1 MTDCEYIK
9 LNTSIQ
15 TASNAGKLPETE
27 DGTIPAVIELR
38 LPDNIFPT
46 RKGGKKLDNVTM
58 LATKLRVSQTETPI
72 VQLPR
77 DKELSDLFNTNV
89 STCQLDV
96 FPYTIIDNTEVRPTP
111 GADMVFPAYK
121 AHDIVY
127 KIRLFETI
135 SPLTSTIIDTVS
147 TIANSQDFGFPKNN
161 IFYPVLQ
168 KAGIF
173 EKIQNH
179 LMNLCISD
187 SRVHKSD
194 MDQDDQIFLRDI
206 ADMEKMIADALE
218 NAVTYANME
227 DHLEVFI
234 DLVKMVDGI
243 NILSP
248 EPDTSNTIILPDYNN
263 IRACFWKYE
272 KDEENSTSSSKLNF
286 GFKPKVTIQSDS
298 LTISYDSAAFKDNI
312 PVVYSP
318 EYVNTYSHAPQLKLD
333 ELRNQI
339 WYQPPPKR
347 IYKYDVVQD
356 AETNTYAF
364 SLPEDM
370 NCMLMNIVAN
380 KSLKEA
386 MSFLP
391 WIKVNYNNL
400 NIPRPDRFEITIT
413 RDQTITAEEKRDT
426 IRVLKAPNTT
436 ERNRLTFT
444 LEPNQYFIRYSFKAD
459 GTLYDENHKYSDVA
473 LRDRLDQQVEY
484 LIDVQEN
491 PITEDFTAS
500 QQSLDTVQ
508 TETQNVISNSRSK
521 DPSLEPGETEILNE
535 TTVEE
540 SPRTIVIN
548 NTYQQAIYGRV
559 GSSTLNYTFTTT
571 SGGTWL
577 ESCPEYSR
585 YRYFPA
591 TNVVDVIR
599 PTTSSDVDQSGYRTF
614 TCEWTLA
621 NTNNTT
627 MNVYLLGLN
636 DSTTQTYTTTTTT
649 TIDTQLIEALPV
661 DTPVPHIEPNLK
673 MDNNEFYIL
682 DGSACHVELGGQ
694 EPIKGETSQQYSFR
708 IDTIDATTSLE
719 YKDDVVIT
727 RGAVEPVI
735 YNPQAS
741 SFRVETTEVLE
752 TPSHTYRN
760 CIKYMFIT
768 QTSDPLTT
776 RTQQHFYTTIFGP
789 GGTANMPQD
798 VVVLSST
805 PGEYEEQPLP
815 PSTTTTT
822 YSSDPSLEPG
832 RYEHE
837 PVVHDP
843 TTETLPSVPIA
854 TQQQIYKTR
863 FHLLRWLEGEHT
875 WEEQW
880 VDGQID
886 PYGTEPQWIPDPA
899 HAIYFESQQLPGG
912 SYLWTVY
919 WMMFYERYDSY
930 EERPV
935 VVQPNYWVYSYLPI
949 QTTTRTIKRTT
960 QQTDVITDCS
970 TVIDSGV
977 GNVRLNFTWNNLPM
991 VILSPISS
999 IVMTLQGVD
1008 ATQEIQPININQPG
1022 GSSLTSTIPIVENYI
1037 SLAQTLRDLHDELV
1051 IIKDTYDD
1059 AAKYQLSTTSGQER
1073 TLTLAM
1079 KYITKDGRLHQ
1090 LYIPKDGVFSV
1101 QLTFALS
1108 FYLA

>member
-15 TASNAGKLPETE
+15 TASNAGKIPETE

-38 LPDNIFPT
+38 LPDNIFST

-58 LATKLRVSQTETPI
+58 LTTKLRVSQTETPI

-77 DKELSDLFNTNV
+77 DKELSNLFKTNV

-121 AHDIVY
+121 AHEIVY

-135 SPLTSTIIDTVS
+135 SPLTSTVIDTVS
-147 TIANSQDFGFPKNN
+147 TTANSQDFGFPKNN

-187 SRVHKSD
+187 SRIHKSD
-194 MDQDDQIFLRDI
+194 MDQDDEIFLRDI
-206 ADMEKMIADALE
+206 ADMEKMFADALE

-243 NILSP
+243 NDLSP
-248 EPDTSNTIILPDYNN
+248 EPDTTNTIVLPDYNN
-263 IRACFWKYE
+263 ITACFWKYE

-312 PVVYSP
+312 PIVYSP

-333 ELRNQI
+333 ELRNQV

-391 WIKVNYNNL
+391 WIKVDYNKL
-400 NIPRPDRFEITIT
+400 NIPRPDRFVITIT
-413 RDQTITAEEKRDT
+413 RDQTITAIETRDT
-426 IRVLKAPNTT
+426 VRVLKAPNTT
-436 ERNRLTFT
+436 ERNRLYLT

-459 GTLYDENHKYSDVA
+459 GSLYDENHTFVDVA
-473 LRDRLDQQVEY
+473 QRDRLDQQVEY
-484 LIDVQEN
+484 LVNVQEN
-491 PITEDFTAS
+491 PITEDFVANQVVLNTE
-500 QQSLDTVQ
+500 Q
-508 TETQNVISNSRSK
+508 TETQNVISSFRSK
-521 DPSLEPGETEILNE
+521 DPTLEPGETEILNE
-535 TTVEE
+535 TSVEE
-540 SPRTIVIN
+540 SPRRIVN
-548 NTYQQAIYGRV
+548 NGEYQQAIYGRT
-559 GSSTLNYTFTTT
+559 GSSTYNYLFTTT
-571 SGGTWL
+571 SEGSWL

-585 YRYFPA
+585 YRYYPVTTA
-591 TNVVDVIR
+591 SDVIR
-599 PTTSSDVDQSGYRTF
+599 TTTSTEVDQSGYRTF

-621 NTNNTT
+621 NTADIT
-627 MNVYLLGLN
+627 MNIYLLGLN
-636 DSTTQTYTTTTTT
+636 DSTTQRYTTTTTT
-649 TIDTQLIEALPV
+649 TIDTQLIEALQV
-661 DTPVPHIEPNLK
+661 ETSIPHIEPNLT

-694 EPIKGETSQQYSFR
+694 EPIKGETSQQYNYR
-708 IDTIDATTSLE
+708 IDTEEAVTDLQ

-727 RGAVEPVI
+727 RGAVEPVNF
-735 YNPQAS
+735 NPQAFS
-741 SFRVETTEVLE
+741 YRIETDIVAPGPGTAE
-752 TPSHTYRN
+752 PKN
-760 CIKYMFIT
+760 CVMYEFET

-776 RTQQHFYTTIFGP
+776 RTNQKFYTRFFPQGV
-789 GGTANMPQD
+789 ANMPQD
-798 VVVLSST
+798 VVIISST
-805 PGEYEEQPLP
+805 PGEYQSQPLP
-815 PSTTTTT
+815 TPTTTTT
-822 YSSDPSLEPG
+822 YSNDPTLEPG
-832 RYEHE
+832 RYVHE

-843 TTETLPSVPIA
+843 ESETFPSEWVPGSDP
-854 TQQQIYKTR
+854 QIYRTR
-863 FHLLRWLEGEHT
+863 FHVYTGLQW
-875 WEEQW
+875 QW
-880 VDGQID
+880 VEGQID
-886 PYGTEPQWIPDPA
+886 PYGTLPQWIPDPA
-899 HAIYFESQQLPGG
+899 YNRYISSITLAPDR
-912 SYLWTVY
+912 YLWRVY
-919 WMMFYERYDSY
+919 WEIRYHHMDTSTDLPVAVEPNFWVY
-930 EERPV
+930 KYRPV
-935 VVQPNYWVYSYLPI
+935 
-949 QTTTRTIKRTT
+949 QTVTRTTKKTT
-960 QQTDVITDCS
+960 QETDVITDCS

-977 GNVRLNFTWNNLPM
+977 GNVRLNFTWSNLPM